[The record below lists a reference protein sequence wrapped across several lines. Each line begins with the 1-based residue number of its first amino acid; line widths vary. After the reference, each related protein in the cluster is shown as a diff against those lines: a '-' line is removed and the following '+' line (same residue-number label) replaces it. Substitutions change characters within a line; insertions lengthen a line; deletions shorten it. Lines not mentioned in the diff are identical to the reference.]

1 MKGKYPNNLQAV
13 MDREGIGPTAL
24 ARKVGTSK
32 QNIDRWAAASRKLP
46 IEWAI
51 KLAPALSTS
60 PEHLVFASRK
70 VPIVGY
76 VGAGAKVYSIDDAE
90 MGAGALGEAEVDAPL
105 NLGPDAVAVKVQG
118 DSMRPAYRAGDLI
131 FYDRRLESDFDT
143 LIGEECVVALDDGSH
158 YIKEIGLGSEPGR
171 WTLYSHN
178 ASPIP
183 DVLIM
188 WAARVRYIER
198 A

>member
-1 MKGKYPNNLQAV
+1 MKGKHPNNLKAI
-13 MDREGIGPTAL
+13 MDRERVGTSEL
-24 ARKVGTSK
+24 ARRVGTSK

-46 IEWAI
+46 IEWAL
-51 KLAPALSTS
+51 KLAPALSTT
-60 PEHLVFASRK
+60 PEQLVFPPRK

-90 MGAGALGEAEVDAPL
+90 MGAGSLGEADVDAPL
-105 NLGPDAVAVKVQG
+105 DLGPDAVAVKVKG
-118 DSMRPAYRAGDLI
+118 DSMRPAYRDGDLI
-131 FYDRRLESDFDT
+131 FYDRRLESDFES
-143 LIGEECVVALDDGSH
+143 LIGEECVVELEDGSH
-158 YIKEIGLGSEPGR
+158 YVKEVYLGSAAGQ
-171 WTLYSHN
+171 WTLLSHN

-183 DVLIM
+183 DVRLR